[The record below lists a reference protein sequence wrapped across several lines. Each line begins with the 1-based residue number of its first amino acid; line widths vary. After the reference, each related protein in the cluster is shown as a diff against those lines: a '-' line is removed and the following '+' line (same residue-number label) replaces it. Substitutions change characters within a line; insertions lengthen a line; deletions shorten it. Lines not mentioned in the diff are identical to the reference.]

1 MRKNIRT
8 LLLSTIIILTLG
20 SCASK
25 PKTSIKA
32 KEYTS
37 AELKTDGIFLDAST
51 QKNLGNLDKAVELY
65 DQVISIN
72 PNYASAY
79 FDKANVMFQKKEVQK
94 AIELTQKAISLQP
107 QNIWYHLQL
116 AEIYINIQD
125 YDNAALTI
133 ENIIEIEPDNIDYYQ
148 QLAQIYNQKQDQANM
163 LRTFDRI
170 EQKWGQSEEIT
181 MFKFRYFMDKKDYDR
196 AEKEINKLQTAS
208 PSQKSYL
215 AILAEINM
223 NKQNYPKAL
232 EYYQKI
238 EQIDPQDPY
247 VNVSFANYYL
257 VQNDRQKVYHYI
269 TKAVEN
275 KDLDYQTKIQVL
287 IAIYGKTVDSN
298 QEEFKRFF
306 TLLETLS
313 IQYPEEKVVWELL
326 STCYMQKKEF
336 EQAVKSI
343 KKAIEIGNNP
353 KSKQPNNF
361 ELYQNLLFA
370 ESTLNQIDTLIA
382 DATKTIELFPEQ
394 PLPYLFLGINYLLKE
409 EYENAKKNLENGL
422 MLVVENKALL
432 EDFYS
437 NLAEASYRLNQTEKA
452 FEYFDKALEINPNNY
467 IALNNY
473 AYYLSLQQ
481 KDLDKAEKMAKTV
494 FDQHPNNQTYA
505 DTYAWVLYVKKD
517 YQGAYRA
524 MQSIISQKELWSPVI
539 KEHYELILKAL
550 NR

>member
-1 MRKNIRT
+1 MRKNIRI
-8 LLLSTIIILTLG
+8 LLLSTIIIITLG

-25 PKTSIKA
+25 LKPSIKA
-32 KEYTS
+32 KQYTS

-125 YDNAALTI
+125 YENAALTI
-133 ENIIEIEPDNIDYYQ
+133 EKIIEIEPDNIDYYQ

-238 EQIDPQDPY
+238 EQ
-247 VNVSFANYYL
+247 NYYL

-269 TKAVEN
+269 TKAIEN
-275 KDLDYQTKIQVL
+275 QDLDYQTKIQVL
-287 IAIYGKTVDSN
+287 IAIYGKTVDSD

-326 STCYMQKKEF
+326 STGYMQKKEF

-370 ESTLNQIDTLIA
+370 ESTLNQTDTLIA

-394 PLPYLFLGINYLLKE
+394 PLPYLFLGINYLLKQ
-409 EYENAKKNLENGL
+409 EYENAQKNLENGL

-437 NLAEASYRLNQTEKA
+437 NLAEAAYKLNQTEKA
-452 FEYFDKALEINPNNY
+452 FEYFDKTLEIRPTPQQPN
-467 IALNNY
+467 LCRH
-473 AYYLSLQQ
+473 LRLGTLRKKRLPRSLQSN
-481 KDLDKAEKMAKTV
+481 AKHNKPKRIMVTS
-494 FDQHPNNQTYA
+494 N
-505 DTYAWVLYVKKD
+505 K
-517 YQGAYRA
+517 RA
-524 MQSIISQKELWSPVI
+524 L
-539 KEHYELILKAL
+539 
-550 NR
+550 